1 MDKSRE
7 LFARAGSN
15 IQVRSLNKSYRVGD
29 DTFSALTDVSCLI
42 PRGRVSIIEGPSG
55 CGKTTLMNILGGVDS
70 ADSGAVVVEGAGQ
83 IDRKDERAL
92 ASYRLRE
99 VGFVFQSFN
108 LIPGLTAL
116 DNLQLPLTVA
126 GKGPE
131 ERQTRGLALLELVGM
146 KGKAKKR
153 PDELSGGEQQRVA
166 IALALVNDPPFILAD
181 EPTGNLDTTNTAIVI
196 DLLASLA
203 HDFGKTVLITTHD
216 PLVGERGDSIF
227 RMRDGEI
234 IEVHVKDG
242 SADFHAQT

>member
-1 MDKSRE
+1 MNKSTA
-7 LFARAGSN
+7 LFARAGST
-15 IQVRSLNKSYRVGD
+15 IHVRKLNKSYRVGEAR
-29 DTFSALTDVSCLI
+29 FRALTDVSCSI
-42 PRGRVSIIEGPSG
+42 ARGRVSIIQGPSG

-70 ADSGAVVVEGAGQ
+70 PDSGAVEVEGAGQ

-92 ASYRLRE
+92 ASYRLTE

-126 GKGPE
+126 GMKAAP
-131 ERQTRGLALLELVGM
+131 RQARGLALLDLVGM
-146 KGKAKKR
+146 RGKANKR

-181 EPTGNLDTTNTAIVI
+181 EPTGNLDSANTAIVI

-203 HDFGKTVLITTHD
+203 HDFGKTILITTHD

-227 RMRDGEI
+227 KMRDGAI
-234 IEVHVKDG
+234 HEVQVKN
-242 SADFHAQT
+242 AQA